1 MSCGIVSW
9 VLAAV
14 GMKISLKISAA
25 THREFRCHPVLIR
38 HIRDWNVVVMV
49 KKERIIVLKRRV
61 GGFLKLKNAQ
71 NDGEDLSDALTGCLE
86 YN

>member
-49 KKERIIVLKRRV
+49 KKEANHCAEKGVVLKDE
-61 GGFLKLKNAQ
+61 NAQ
-71 NDGEDLSDALTGCLE
+71 NAKDLGDVLKGCLE